1 MRSSSGP
8 FDRRYC
14 SGDAGVYT
22 GEAENPMRSHMFRV
36 SIRPDNDWI
45 GLGLILD
52 SKTILEAL
60 GTSHLFSELTE
71 SQLDRVRRHSHIT
84 DMVEGES
91 LFFQGDNATSFYL
104 VLSGRVKLFR
114 ISPDGKEKVV
124 EIIEA
129 GATFAEALMFMD
141 SPHYPVSATA
151 IGPGRVIGINCKDFK
166 FMLRESID
174 TCFLLLGGM
183 SFRLRGLI
191 REIDALSLDT
201 GTVRTV
207 SYLLRQAP
215 ADNNCFELKI
225 AKSVIASRLSV
236 KPETFSRIL
245 KNLHEQE
252 IVSIDGRKVTIH
264 DRDAMT
270 GICPD

>member
-1 MRSSSGP
+1 LAAT
-8 FDRRYC
+8 D
-14 SGDAGVYT
+14 
-22 GEAENPMRSHMFRV
+22 
-36 SIRPDNDWI
+36 
-45 GLGLILD
+45 
-52 SKTILEAL
+52 ILEVL
-60 GTSHLFSELTE
+60 TTSHLFSALEET
-71 SQLDRVRRHSHIT
+71 QLERVRRHSHIT

-104 VLSGRVKLFR
+104 VLSGRIKLYR
-114 ISPDGKEKVV
+114 VSPEGKEKVV

-141 SPHYPVSATA
+141 QPHYPVTATA
-151 IGPGRVIGINCKDFK
+151 IAPSRVIAINAREFK
-166 FMLRESID
+166 AMLRESID
-174 TCFLLLGGM
+174 SCFLLMGNM

-207 SYLLRQAP
+207 AYLLHQAP
-215 ADNNCFELKI
+215 ADADHFELKV

-245 KNLHEQE
+245 KSLHERG
-252 IVSIDGRKVTIH
+252 IVSIDGRNVTIH
-264 DRDAMT
+264 DRDAMI
-270 GICPD
+270 GICSG